1 MGHPF
6 TVGGSPRKI
15 GTTGGTPNRHPAAEI
30 PPALFGF
37 PLAKLLAAM

>member
-6 TVGGSPRKI
+6 NVGGSARII
-15 GTTGGTPNRHPAAEI
+15 GTAGGTPNRHPAAEI
-30 PPALFGF
+30 PPALTGF